1 MTVEDV
7 KIFTALGVGAT
18 LTYYC
23 RYTAGGDT
31 HEEIVRT
38 RHRWVDCSEDAQTVD
53 DLRDTLY
60 TDALYHINGA
70 AKWSAQAK
78 DELRRQTDRVA
89 GDLWQ
94 DTHAN

>member
-1 MTVEDV
+1 MAVENV

-23 RYTAGGDT
+23 RYTAGGDE
-31 HEEIVRT
+31 HETLVMPRNRWLDYAADVRT
-38 RHRWVDCSEDAQTVD
+38 LDG
-53 DLRDTLY
+53 LREILY
-60 TDALYHINGA
+60 GDALYHINGA

-89 GDLWQ
+89 GDLWE

>member
-1 MTVEDV
+1 MTIENV
-7 KIFTALGVGAT
+7 KIFIALGCGAI

-23 RYTAGGDT
+23 RYTADGRKRET
-31 HEEIVRT
+31 LVRT
-38 RHRWVDCSEDAQTVD
+38 RGKWQGDAADARTLD
-53 DLRDTLY
+53 DLRAALY
-60 TDALYHINGA
+60 EDALCNINGA

>member
-1 MTVEDV
+1 MAVEDV
-7 KIFTALGVGAT
+7 KIFVALGVGAT

-23 RYTAGGDT
+23 RYTAGGDE
-31 HEEIVRT
+31 HET
-38 RHRWVDCSEDAQTVD
+38 LDG
-53 DLRDTLY
+53 LRDTLY